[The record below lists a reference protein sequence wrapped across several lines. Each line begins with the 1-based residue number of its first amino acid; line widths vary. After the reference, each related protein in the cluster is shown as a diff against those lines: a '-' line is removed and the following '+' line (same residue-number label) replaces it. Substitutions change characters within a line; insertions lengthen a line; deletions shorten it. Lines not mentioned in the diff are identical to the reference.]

1 MGNPPRHRPR
11 LRQNRPRPKTTRPS
25 VKEHLSILRHIK
37 YIIHH
42 DHHAITFITKPMPHI
57 TATETI
63 ALAYV
68 TELDPT
74 MIKSEVIQTAEL
86 KYVKP
91 VLTAALYDDVVA
103 NPDDYAILITSY
115 IKPCLA
121 FFVKYAMLNQQ
132 LLETAQYTPGA
143 DPSLSPA
150 LVEISTAVLLPR
162 DHRRDTMQE
171 VLSIARSKQ
180 TLLQEYVITQNY
192 PLYTAPASKRVSGF
206 RIVSTNS

>member
-1 MGNPPRHRPR
+1 MS
-11 LRQNRPRPKTTRPS
+11 LIS
-25 VKEHLSILRHIK
+25 S
-37 YIIHH
+37 
-42 DHHAITFITKPMPHI
+42 
-57 TATETI
+57 TEVI
-63 ALAYV
+63 SLAYV
-68 TELDPT
+68 TELDPS
-74 MIKSEVIQTAEL
+74 MIKAEVIQTSEL

-103 NPDDYAILITSY
+103 SPGDYTTLITSY

-150 LVEISTAVLLPR
+150 LIEISTAVLLPR

-171 VLSIARSKQ
+171 VFSIARSKQ
-180 TLLQEYVITQNY
+180 TLLQEYVIAQNY
-192 PLYTAPASKRVSGF
+192 ALYLAPVSKRVSGF
-206 RIVSTNS
+206 RIISTSL

>member
-1 MGNPPRHRPR
+1 MS
-11 LRQNRPRPKTTRPS
+11 L
-25 VKEHLSILRHIK
+25 
-37 YIIHH
+37 
-42 DHHAITFITKPMPHI
+42 ITS
-57 TATETI
+57 TEVI
-63 ALAYV
+63 SLAYV

-91 VLTAALYDDVVA
+91 VLTSSLYDDVVA
-103 NPDDYAILITSY
+103 NPNNYSTLISSY

-121 FFVKYAMLNQQ
+121 FFVKYAMINQQ

-150 LVEISTAVLLPR
+150 LIEISTAVLLPR

-180 TLLQEYVITQNY
+180 TLLQEYVIAQNY
-192 PLYTAPASKRVSGF
+192 ALYTPPLSKRISGF
-206 RIVSTNS
+206 RITS

>member
-1 MGNPPRHRPR
+1 MS
-11 LRQNRPRPKTTRPS
+11 LIS
-25 VKEHLSILRHIK
+25 
-37 YIIHH
+37 
-42 DHHAITFITKPMPHI
+42 
-57 TATETI
+57 ATETI

-91 VLTAALYDDVVA
+91 VLTSALYDDVVT
-103 NPDDYAILITSY
+103 NPGGYSTLITSY

-121 FFVKYAMLNQQ
+121 FFVKYAMINQQ

-150 LVEISTAVLLPR
+150 LVEISTAVLLPC

-192 PLYTAPASKRVSGF
+192 PLYTAPLSKRISGF
-206 RIVSTNS
+206 RITS

>member
-1 MGNPPRHRPR
+1 MS
-11 LRQNRPRPKTTRPS
+11 LIS
-25 VKEHLSILRHIK
+25 S
-37 YIIHH
+37 
-42 DHHAITFITKPMPHI
+42 
-57 TATETI
+57 TEVI
-63 ALAYV
+63 SLAYV

-74 MIKSEVIQTAEL
+74 MIKSEVIQTTEL

-91 VLTAALYDDVVA
+91 VLTSALYDDVVT
-103 NPDDYAILITSY
+103 NPDDYSTLITSY

-121 FFVKYAMLNQQ
+121 FFVKYAMINQQ

-180 TLLQEYVITQNY
+180 TLLQEYVIAQNY
-192 PLYTAPASKRVSGF
+192 PLYTAPLSKRISGF
-206 RIVSTNS
+206 RITS

>member
-1 MGNPPRHRPR
+1 MS
-11 LRQNRPRPKTTRPS
+11 LIS
-25 VKEHLSILRHIK
+25 S
-37 YIIHH
+37 
-42 DHHAITFITKPMPHI
+42 
-57 TATETI
+57 TEVI
-63 ALAYV
+63 SLAYV
-68 TELDPT
+68 TELDPS
-74 MIKSEVIQTAEL
+74 MIKAEVIQTSEL

-91 VLTAALYDDVVA
+91 VLTAALYNDVVA
-103 NPDDYAILITSY
+103 SPGDYTTLITSY

-150 LVEISTAVLLPR
+150 LIEISTAVLLPR

-180 TLLQEYVITQNY
+180 ALLQEYVIAQNY
-192 PLYTAPASKRVSGF
+192 PSYSAPVSKRVSGF
-206 RIVSTNS
+206 RIVSTNL

>member
-1 MGNPPRHRPR
+1 MS
-11 LRQNRPRPKTTRPS
+11 LIS
-25 VKEHLSILRHIK
+25 S
-37 YIIHH
+37 
-42 DHHAITFITKPMPHI
+42 
-57 TATETI
+57 TEVI
-63 ALAYV
+63 SLAYV
-68 TELDPT
+68 TELDPS
-74 MIKSEVIQTAEL
+74 MIKAEVIQTSEL

-103 NPDDYAILITSY
+103 SPGDYTTLITSY

-171 VLSIARSKQ
+171 VFSIARSKQ
-180 TLLQEYVITQNY
+180 ALLQEYVIAQNY
-192 PLYTAPASKRVSGF
+192 ALYSAPVSKRVSGF
-206 RIVSTNS
+206 RIISTSL

>member
-1 MGNPPRHRPR
+1 MS
-11 LRQNRPRPKTTRPS
+11 LIS
-25 VKEHLSILRHIK
+25 S
-37 YIIHH
+37 
-42 DHHAITFITKPMPHI
+42 
-57 TATETI
+57 TEVI
-63 ALAYV
+63 SLAYV

-91 VLTAALYDDVVA
+91 VLTSALYDDVVT
-103 NPDDYAILITSY
+103 NPGDYSTLITSY

-121 FFVKYAMLNQQ
+121 FFVKYAMINQQ

-180 TLLQEYVITQNY
+180 TLLQEYVIAQNY
-192 PLYTAPASKRVSGF
+192 ALYIPPLSKRISGF
-206 RIVSTNS
+206 RITS

>member
-1 MGNPPRHRPR
+1 MS
-11 LRQNRPRPKTTRPS
+11 LIS
-25 VKEHLSILRHIK
+25 S
-37 YIIHH
+37 
-42 DHHAITFITKPMPHI
+42 
-57 TATETI
+57 TEVI
-63 ALAYV
+63 SLAYV
-68 TELDPT
+68 TELDPS

-91 VLTAALYDDVVA
+91 VLTAALYDDVIA
-103 NPDDYAILITSY
+103 TPGDYTTLITSY

-171 VLSIARSKQ
+171 VFSIARSKQ
-180 TLLQEYVITQNY
+180 ALLQEYVIAQNY
-192 PLYTAPASKRVSGF
+192 ALYLAPVSKRVSGF
-206 RIVSTNS
+206 RIVSTNL

>member
-1 MGNPPRHRPR
+1 MS
-11 LRQNRPRPKTTRPS
+11 LIS
-25 VKEHLSILRHIK
+25 S
-37 YIIHH
+37 
-42 DHHAITFITKPMPHI
+42 
-57 TATETI
+57 TEVI
-63 ALAYV
+63 SLAYV
-68 TELDPT
+68 TELDPS

-91 VLTAALYDDVVA
+91 VLTAVLYDDVVA
-103 NPDDYAILITSY
+103 SPGDYTTLITSY

-143 DPSLSPA
+143 NPSLSPA

-171 VLSIARSKQ
+171 VFSIARSKQ
-180 TLLQEYVITQNY
+180 ALLQEYVIAQNY
-192 PLYTAPASKRVSGF
+192 ALYSAPVSKRVSGF
-206 RIVSTNS
+206 RIVSTSL

>member
-1 MGNPPRHRPR
+1 MA
-11 LRQNRPRPKTTRPS
+11 LITS
-25 VKEHLSILRHIK
+25 SEIISI
-37 YIIHH
+37 
-42 DHHAITFITKPMPHI
+42 
-57 TATETI
+57 
-63 ALAYV
+63 AYV
-68 TELDPT
+68 TELDPS
-74 MIKSEVIQTAEL
+74 MIKAEVIQTSEL

-103 NPDDYAILITSY
+103 SPGDYTTLMTSY

-150 LVEISTAVLLPR
+150 LIEISTAVLLPR

-171 VLSIARSKQ
+171 VFSIARSKQ
-180 TLLQEYVITQNY
+180 TLLQEYVIAQNY
-192 PLYTAPASKRVSGF
+192 ALYLAPVSKRVSGF
-206 RIVSTNS
+206 RIISTSL

>member
-1 MGNPPRHRPR
+1 MS
-11 LRQNRPRPKTTRPS
+11 LIS
-25 VKEHLSILRHIK
+25 S
-37 YIIHH
+37 
-42 DHHAITFITKPMPHI
+42 
-57 TATETI
+57 TEVI
-63 ALAYV
+63 SLAYV
-68 TELDPT
+68 TELDPS

-103 NPDDYAILITSY
+103 SPGDYTTLITSY

-180 TLLQEYVITQNY
+180 ALLQEYIIAQNY
-192 PLYTAPASKRVSGF
+192 ALYLAPVSKRVSGF
-206 RIVSTNS
+206 RIVSTSL

>member
-1 MGNPPRHRPR
+1 MS
-11 LRQNRPRPKTTRPS
+11 LIS
-25 VKEHLSILRHIK
+25 S
-37 YIIHH
+37 
-42 DHHAITFITKPMPHI
+42 
-57 TATETI
+57 TEVI
-63 ALAYV
+63 SLAYV
-68 TELDPT
+68 TELDPS
-74 MIKSEVIQTAEL
+74 MIKAEVIQTSEL

-91 VLTAALYDDVVA
+91 VLTTALFVDVVA
-103 NPDDYAILITSY
+103 SPGDYTTLITSY

-180 TLLQEYVITQNY
+180 ALLQEYVIAQNY
-192 PLYTAPASKRVSGF
+192 ALYLAPVSKRVSGF
-206 RIVSTNS
+206 RIVSTNL

>member
-1 MGNPPRHRPR
+1 MS
-11 LRQNRPRPKTTRPS
+11 L
-25 VKEHLSILRHIK
+25 
-37 YIIHH
+37 
-42 DHHAITFITKPMPHI
+42 ITSSEVIS
-57 TATETI
+57 
-63 ALAYV
+63 LAYV

-91 VLTAALYDDVVA
+91 VLTSALYDDVVK
-103 NPDDYAILITSY
+103 NPGDYSTLITSY

-121 FFVKYAMLNQQ
+121 FFVKYAMINQQ

-180 TLLQEYVITQNY
+180 TLLQEYVIAQNY
-192 PLYTAPASKRVSGF
+192 PLYTAPLSKRISGF
-206 RIVSTNS
+206 RITS